1 MIVSCRSPLYQLAPV
16 ALQERLLSWQ
26 TRLRRWL
33 TRPAA
38 LAQTRH
44 AIADSQWLS
53 REGWQSLQFAAVRD
67 LALHA
72 ARHTRY
78 YQDVFACLGTDPS
91 AWTSLDDL
99 SRVPALSKDEVI
111 SIGDGLLAR
120 DGTWLRFQG
129 STSGTTGR
137 AMRGWRDQASV
148 TFEQAFVDRQA
159 EWAGYRPGDRRAWL
173 RGDPIVPTRQ
183 QGGPLWRF
191 NRADNMLMLSSYH
204 LSRYNG
210 LAYLHALESFDPVL
224 LQAYPSSVA
233 YLARLLEDEGRQYR
247 GPALRGIVT
256 SSETLG
262 ADDRR
267 VIAERFGCPV
277 FDWYGAFERVA
288 AIGTCEHGRY
298 HVMEDYG
305 VTEFEDNGDG
315 TANLIGTGFGNRSMP
330 LLRYRSDDRVVLA
343 DPDFQCGCGR
353 SFRVVE
359 RILGRVDDVIRTPD
373 GRHVVMLD
381 WIFAGLFG
389 LIEAQVVQERLDLV
403 RIRIVVAPEF
413 SAQDEQHLLQRARER
428 LGPQVTLRIERVPA
442 IERTRNGKFRQIVSR
457 IHTRQDIR

>member
-233 YLARLLEDEGRQYR
+233 YLARLLEERRARLRTTRVTVANAHQRAWKARYDDALDALAADRDRLHMAFAAGVAGGVFVPNYAWFASEVLTVAL
-247 GPALRGIVT
+247 PAPTDLDGVFAPMA
-256 SSETLG
+256 EALG
-262 ADDRR
+262 VPASLPSF
-267 VIAERFGCPV
+267 ASG
-277 FDWYGAFERVA
+277 
-288 AIGTCEHGRY
+288 
-298 HVMEDYG
+298 
-305 VTEFEDNGDG
+305 
-315 TANLIGTGFGNRSMP
+315 
-330 LLRYRSDDRVVLA
+330 
-343 DPDFQCGCGR
+343 PDF
-353 SFRVVE
+353 
-359 RILGRVDDVIRTPD
+359 DDALPD
-373 GRHVVMLD
+373 FM
-381 WIFAGLFG
+381 
-389 LIEAQVVQERLDLV
+389 
-403 RIRIVVAPEF
+403 
-413 SAQDEQHLLQRARER
+413 
-428 LGPQVTLRIERVPA
+428 
-442 IERTRNGKFRQIVSR
+442 
-457 IHTRQDIR
+457 